1 MELLEIGE
9 KLNKL
14 KVKKDSV
21 SELLNM
27 RIKRQ
32 EEIKQEI
39 ETLLKSQAILQEVAK
54 EVQSQLSLK
63 IDSIVNL
70 GLATCFGDEYKFELK
85 YVSARGKTEVEF
97 ALSSDGKPIDPLEQN
112 GGGLV
117 DILCFCLRVA
127 VYNISRTDN
136 VVVFDEPFRFIS
148 KGLRERAA
156 ELVHT
161 LSENLGLQ
169 FIEVTHIDEFM
180 EHSDQKFII
189 KKIKGVSNVG

>member
-21 SELLNM
+21 SELLDM

-39 ETLLKSQAILQEVAK
+39 ETLLKSQSILQEVAK

-148 KGLRERAA
+148 KGLRERTA

-180 EHSDQKFII
+180 EHSDQKFIV
-189 KKIKGVSNVG
+189 KKIKGVSNVE